1 MTETSPPI
9 DQLVRELSGAPIAAY
24 NDLSGSYRCTGF
36 TLYIDHIAIGR
47 RNPNARMRVRVP
59 RARARFPKDVFT
71 PRSREIAARDF
82 LTRAFDEAAKVVG
95 ARLGRRA
102 GQLSIETGTREII
115 EASSVVIGEDIIECR
130 FSAELPGG
138 GSHIHPDRVA
148 VFFMQLIPGTVK
160 ASLLYDTCEG
170 DLLADQI
177 EAAEDADTLRD
188 ELNDRGLVAFIADS
202 SRLTGWGDSDS
213 VVPLI
218 APEELAVT
226 VELPNK
232 GEVRGMGI
240 PKGITVITGGYASG
254 RSTLCSAITRGIYS
268 HLPEDGRSQAVTVSD
283 AITVCAEPGRRI
295 EGVDMSA
302 FFPGGLPGGAAE
314 MFRTESATAA
324 ESFAAGIL
332 EAVELG
338 TGVLIVDEDDVPASM
353 FSGDPFIHD
362 VLTPDDGSSVPLSTL
377 APALR
382 DALGISLVVTASSG
396 SEWIAAADTV
406 LVMRDFQPVVITDAA
421 QKAVAS
427 HGISVSA
434 PPVAPKRPAGRVP
447 LPHSMMPPKERSDRV
462 VKSPGWRHVQ
472 YGDAFVSL
480 AGVPQVGNRAQIR
493 GLSRGIALAARLADG
508 SRTLKEVVDMVVERV
523 TTVGLD
529 TLSNRLMGDLATFRA
544 YELAAAINR
553 LGGVKMKQ
561 Q

>member
-1 MTETSPPI
+1 VTETSPPI

-36 TLYIDHIAIGR
+36 TLYIDHVAIGR

-71 PRSREIAARDF
+71 PRCREIAARDF
-82 LTRAFDEAAKVVG
+82 LTRAFDDAAKAVG
-95 ARLGRRA
+95 ARVGRRA
-102 GQLSIETGTREII
+102 GQLSIEIGTREII
-115 EASSVVIGEDIIECR
+115 EASSVVIGEDIIEAR

-138 GSHIHPDRVA
+138 GSHIHPDRIA

-177 EAAEDADTLRD
+177 ECAEDADTLR
-188 ELNDRGLVAFIADS
+188 NDLKNQGLVAFIADG

-213 VVPLI
+213 VVPLA
-218 APEELAVT
+218 APDDLAVT

-232 GEVRGMGI
+232 GAVRGLGI

-268 HLPEDGRSQAVTVSD
+268 HLPEDGRSKAVTVPD
-283 AITVCAEPGRRI
+283 AITIGAEPGRRI
-295 EGVDMSA
+295 EGIDMSA
-302 FFPGGLPGGAAE
+302 FFPGGLPGGAPE
-314 MFRTESATAA
+314 MFRTESATASEA
-324 ESFAAGIL
+324 FAAGVM

-338 TGVLIVDEDDVPASM
+338 AGVLIVDEDDVPVSL
-353 FSGDPFIHD
+353 FSGDPAIRD
-362 VLTPDDGSSVPLSTL
+362 VLTPDDGSAVPLSTL
-377 APALR
+377 ASTLR
-382 DALGISLVVTASSG
+382 DDLGISMVVTASAG

-406 LVMRDFQPVVITDAA
+406 IVMRDFQPVVITDAA
-421 QKAVAS
+421 KDAVAR
-427 HGISVSA
+427 HGISISA
-434 PPVAPKRPAGRVP
+434 PPIVPKRPVGRVL
-447 LPHSMMPPKERSDRV
+447 LPHSMTAPKENSDRV

-472 YGDAFVSL
+472 YGDSFVSL
-480 AGVPQVGNRAQIR
+480 AGVPQIGNRAQIR

-523 TTVGLD
+523 TAVGLD

-553 LGGVKMKQ
+553 LGAVKMKQ
-561 Q
+561 